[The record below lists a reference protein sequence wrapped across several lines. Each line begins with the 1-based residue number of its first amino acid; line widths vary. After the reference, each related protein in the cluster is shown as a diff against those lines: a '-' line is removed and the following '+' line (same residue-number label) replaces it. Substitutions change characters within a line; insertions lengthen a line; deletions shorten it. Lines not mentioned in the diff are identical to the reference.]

1 MLATVALLF
10 FSYWPVVQ
18 NFRGAPTD
26 RYYYGQSEY
35 PIDMLSNLS
44 LIQQGYQGHLLAWFN
59 LSTMIV
65 GHPSIL
71 KTEYTI
77 VGLLGRLLHL
87 SPIVMF
93 MVSRFVISLG
103 VFYIIYMLI
112 RQIFTDMWRRIASY
126 VLVIFGAGMTLPGM
140 TNIIAGDAEVFTRL
154 TRAANHYI
162 LGTGAILL
170 ALFFLSR
177 ALESPKRTGMF
188 LLSLLFGIFAS
199 LLHGPNNVLLVSG
212 FPLYIVFD
220 SISVYF
226 RLKRVRIN
234 MVKIGILF
242 AYSAVTLASILYVY
256 YVTTYVWNDIRLAH
270 MDHLNPFRVTPI
282 EYVAVVGVLYILS
295 FIAIPSVIRK
305 GKPLMVLL
313 ATWLVMHPVGEFI
326 ISPILHFNYLRYF
339 LTPYYVAFGILA
351 TSGLIIL
358 SDWLKKYLRNI
369 PRWIITSA
377 LVVVLLSTSIGT
389 YTSAWKTE
397 HLCFCIEQ
405 FFDFAYPKRT
415 VMEGIFWLSENTKP
429 DDIVLS
435 AYYAGTLI
443 PAFSGN
449 RVYLSWWYRL
459 IEPPNVWN
467 TDATLMYFYSGSMPQ
482 ADAYAFLKR
491 ENISYVF
498 YSEQEQTFAAGRA
511 DLQYPFL
518 TDRYNKAGTVIYQVK

>member
-71 KTEYTI
+71 KIEYTI
-77 VGLLGRLLHL
+77 VGLLGRLLNL

-93 MVSRFVISLG
+93 MVSRFVISLFVLG
-103 VFYIIYMLI
+103 VIYVII
-112 RQIFTDMWRRIASY
+112 RRVFSEPWQRFISY
-126 VLVIFGAGMTLPGM
+126 VFVIFGTGMTLPGVSNKLI
-140 TNIIAGDAEVFTRL
+140 TDGVFQRL
-154 TRAANHYI
+154 TQTMHHYL
-162 LGTGAILL
+162 LGAGTILL

-199 LLHGPNNVLLVSG
+199 LFNGPNNVLLVSG

-226 RLKRVRIN
+226 RSKRVRID
-234 MVKIGILF
+234 MVKVGILF

-256 YVTTYVWNDIRLAH
+256 YVTTYVWSDIRLAH
-270 MDHLNPFRVTPI
+270 MDYLNPFRVTPI
-282 EYVAVVGVLYILS
+282 EYVAIVGVLYILS

-305 GKPLMVLL
+305 GKPFMVLL

-326 ISPILHFNYLRYF
+326 LSPILHFNYLRYF
-339 LTPYYVAFGILA
+339 LTPYYFAFGILA
-351 TSGLIIL
+351 TSGLTTLSGWIQKYVRAVSRQVIL
-358 SDWLKKYLRNI
+358 
-369 PRWIITSA
+369 
-377 LVVVLLSTSIGT
+377 VLLVTAVLASSIGT
-389 YTSAWKTE
+389 YISSWQE
-397 HLCFCIEQ
+397 QHLCFCAGQ
-405 FFDFAYPKRT
+405 YFDFGYPKRT
-415 VMEGIFWLSENTKP
+415 VADGIFWLSENTKP

-435 AYYAGTLI
+435 GYFAGALI
-443 PAFSGN
+443 PAFAGN
-449 RVYLSWWYRL
+449 RVYVSWWYRL
-459 IEPPNVWN
+459 IEPPTIGN
-467 TDATLMYFYSGSMPQ
+467 TEANLAAFYGGTMSDS
-482 ADAYAFLKR
+482 DAYAFLKR

-498 YSEQEQTFAAGRA
+498 YSEQEQTFAAGKA